1 MHRVHFGIQAPMK
14 FEKRAI
20 EGPNEGEARP
30 ILIVI
35 PLKPKLQTAMR
46 RMNIMLEK
54 NIQMLCW
61 FS

>member
-1 MHRVHFGIQAPMK
+1 MK

-20 EGPNEGEARP
+20 EGPNEGEAIP

-35 PLKPKLQTAMR
+35 PLRPKMQTAMTR
-46 RMNIMLEK
+46 KNIMLEK

-61 FS
+61 LS